1 MMLDTMLDF
10 IVAVLRAVCDFLMTE
25 PIYYFTGIMVLLAVV
40 FIVRKII
47 F

>member
-1 MMLDTMLDF
+1 MQQTMVDF

-25 PIYYFTGIMVLLAVV
+25 PVYYFTGIVVLLCVAALVK
-40 FIVRKII
+40 RII